1 MNSLKNRFLAY
12 ALVLLSSVM
21 MVWGC
26 SDDDDDLPFYGTDT
40 HFLSLSLTSAEGKV
54 YEAAI
59 TDSTLVLYVPSN
71 VSLEGAKVA
80 YKICEQASILP
91 DPATITDWDSEQVFR
106 LIAYNGTVEH
116 YTLKI
121 VRENVYSEGSVTLNT
136 QAEVVAFAELGINIV
151 DGNLII
157 GSMSIEDDPVIT
169 LSPLKGLTC
178 VKGAIIIRD
187 TYTGNSLSGLE
198 NLREVGAIMIGTQE
212 SRSDIATKINI
223 DMPKLEKAGD
233 LIMNSNCVQTLSLPM
248 LKRISKLYMDSKS
261 LEEIALP
268 QLEVCTGDIEL
279 GTNAN
284 RNDNLVR
291 LLCPKLQRVGGKFV
305 VQYMSELKQID
316 LSSLS
321 EVVGNLSFSNLTVV
335 EALEAEELVRAGGI
349 EIVNTYTPARIVF
362 PKLAVV
368 NTFNIFATANNY
380 EAEILDFSALT
391 EVKGAFTLSAK
402 AVNLPV
408 ISFPK
413 LTTIG
418 GAAKISALTASSDI
432 QFPKLTKVNNLTFDQ
447 LLEIK
452 ELLLPQLTSMGDLSV
467 SSMSELITLSFPK
480 LTSSGSISLS
490 ASAKLTNVSVP
501 LLMDCKGIS
510 LRGLDGM
517 EEFQFP
523 EAFATSFSGSVT
535 IYDCKKL
542 AQVLGPNEYKGAVAL
557 TLVNGE
563 GTIVP
568 KFVATGGTLVH
579 MKGGFQVSSNGRT
592 GDLEIVGIQ
601 SVGGAL
607 SVSCSSTWG
616 KPKVPFRVSFPDLEK
631 LETLSMSN
639 YDGMIE
645 SFEAPKLALVT
656 GNLSF
661 YQMNAVKAF
670 NFPLLTEIQGNFT
683 LGGATYQKL
692 PLLKNLDGFCA
703 LTTLGG
709 TLNITYCTALTD
721 YSGLKNLFSNLDL
734 TKCTIQN
741 NAYNPTLEDIEAGRL
756 VQE

>member
-80 YKICEQASILP
+80 YEICEQASILP

-233 LIMNSNCVQTLSLPM
+233 IIMNSNCVQTLSLPM

-261 LEEIALP
+261 LEEITLP

-335 EALEAEELVRAGGI
+335 EALEAEELESAGGI
-349 EIVNTYTPARIVF
+349 EIVNTYTPVRIVF

-418 GAAKISALTASSDI
+418 GAAKITALMASSDI

-452 ELLLPQLTSMGDLSV
+452 ELLLPELTSMGDLNV
-467 SSMSELITLSFPK
+467 NSMPELITLSLPK

-490 ASAKLTNVSVP
+490 ASAKLMNVRMP

-510 LRGLDGM
+510 LTGLAGM

-535 IYDCKKL
+535 ISNCKKL

-568 KFVATGGTLVH
+568 KFVATDGTLVH
-579 MKGGFQVSSNGRT
+579 MKGGFKVSSNGRT
-592 GDLEIVGIQ
+592 GDLEIAGIQ

-607 SVSCSSTWG
+607 NVSCSSTWG

-639 YDGMIE
+639 YDGMVE
-645 SFEAPKLALVT
+645 SFEAPKLTLVT

-661 YQMNAVKAF
+661 NQMNAVKAF
-670 NFPLLTEIQGNFT
+670 NFPALTEIQGDFT

-692 PLLKNLDGFCA
+692 PLLKNLDGFSA

-709 TLNITYCTALTD
+709 TLKITYCTALTD

>member
-80 YKICEQASILP
+80 YEICEQASILP

-233 LIMNSNCVQTLSLPM
+233 IIMNSNCVQTLSLPM

-261 LEEIALP
+261 LEEITLP

-335 EALEAEELVRAGGI
+335 EALEAEELESAGGI
-349 EIVNTYTPARIVF
+349 EIVNTYTPVRIVF

-413 LTTIG
+413 LT
-418 GAAKISALTASSDI
+418 
-432 QFPKLTKVNNLTFDQ
+432 KVNNLTFDQ

-452 ELLLPQLTSMGDLSV
+452 ELLLPELTSMGDLNV
-467 SSMSELITLSFPK
+467 NSMPELITLSLPK

-490 ASAKLTNVSVP
+490 ASAKLMNVRMP

-510 LRGLDGM
+510 LTGLAGM

-535 IYDCKKL
+535 ISNCKKL

-568 KFVATGGTLVH
+568 KFVATDGTLVH
-579 MKGGFQVSSNGRT
+579 MKGGFKVSSNGRT
-592 GDLEIVGIQ
+592 GDLEIAGIQ

-607 SVSCSSTWG
+607 NVSCSSTWG

-639 YDGMIE
+639 YDGMVE
-645 SFEAPKLALVT
+645 SFEAPKLTLVT

-661 YQMNAVKAF
+661 NQMNAVKAF
-670 NFPLLTEIQGNFT
+670 NFPALTEIQGDFT

-692 PLLKNLDGFCA
+692 PLLKNLDGFSA

-709 TLNITYCTALTD
+709 TLKITYCTALTD

>member
-1 MNSLKNRFLAY
+1 M
-12 ALVLLSSVM
+12 
-21 MVWGC
+21 
-26 SDDDDDLPFYGTDT
+26 
-40 HFLSLSLTSAEGKV
+40 
-54 YEAAI
+54 
-59 TDSTLVLYVPSN
+59 
-71 VSLEGAKVA
+71 
-80 YKICEQASILP
+80 
-91 DPATITDWDSEQVFR
+91 
-106 LIAYNGTVEH
+106 
-116 YTLKI
+116 
-121 VRENVYSEGSVTLNT
+121 
-136 QAEVVAFAELGINIV
+136 
-151 DGNLII
+151 
-157 GSMSIEDDPVIT
+157 
-169 LSPLKGLTC
+169 
-178 VKGAIIIRD
+178 
-187 TYTGNSLSGLE
+187 
-198 NLREVGAIMIGTQE
+198 
-212 SRSDIATKINI
+212 
-223 DMPKLEKAGD
+223 
-233 LIMNSNCVQTLSLPM
+233 
-248 LKRISKLYMDSKS
+248 
-261 LEEIALP
+261 
-268 QLEVCTGDIEL
+268 
-279 GTNAN
+279 
-284 RNDNLVR
+284 
-291 LLCPKLQRVGGKFV
+291 
-305 VQYMSELKQID
+305 
-316 LSSLS
+316 
-321 EVVGNLSFSNLTVV
+321 
-335 EALEAEELVRAGGI
+335 
-349 EIVNTYTPARIVF
+349 
-362 PKLAVV
+362 

-418 GAAKISALTASSDI
+418 GAAKITALTASSDI

-452 ELLLPQLTSMGDLSV
+452 ELLLPELTSMGDLNV
-467 SSMSELITLSFPK
+467 NSMPELITLSLPK

-490 ASAKLTNVSVP
+490 ASAKLMNVRMP

-510 LRGLDGM
+510 LTGLAGM

-535 IYDCKKL
+535 ISNCKKL

-568 KFVATGGTLVH
+568 KFVATDGTLVH
-579 MKGGFQVSSNGRT
+579 MKGGFKVSSNGRT
-592 GDLEIVGIQ
+592 GDLEIAGIQ

-607 SVSCSSTWG
+607 NVSCSSTWG

-639 YDGMIE
+639 YDGMVE
-645 SFEAPKLALVT
+645 SFEAPKLTLVT

-661 YQMNAVKAF
+661 NQMNAVKAF
-670 NFPLLTEIQGNFT
+670 NFPALTEIQGDFT

-692 PLLKNLDGFCA
+692 PLLKNLDGFSA

-709 TLNITYCTALTD
+709 TLKITYCTALTD

>member
-26 SDDDDDLPFYGTDT
+26 SDDDDDLPYLGTDT

-80 YKICEQASILP
+80 YEICEQVSILP

-136 QAEVVAFAELGINIV
+136 QAEVVAFAELGINII
-151 DGNLII
+151 DGNLVI
-157 GSMSIEDDPVIT
+157 GSMSIEDDPVMT

-233 LIMNSNCVQTLSLPM
+233 IIMNSNCVQTLSLPM

-321 EVVGNLSFSNLTVV
+321 EVVGNLSFSNLTIV
-335 EALEAEELVRAGGI
+335 EALEAKELESAGGI
-349 EIVNTYTPARIVF
+349 EIVNTYTPVRIVF

-368 NTFNIFATANNY
+368 NTFNIFAAANNY

-418 GAAKISALTASSDI
+418 GAAKISVLTASSDI

-452 ELLLPQLTSMGDLSV
+452 ELLLPELTSMGDLNV
-467 SSMSELITLSFPK
+467 NSMPELITLSLPK

-490 ASAKLTNVSVP
+490 ASAKLMNVRMP
-501 LLMDCKGIS
+501 LLMNCKGIS
-510 LRGLDGM
+510 LTGLAGM

-535 IYDCKKL
+535 ISNCKKL

-568 KFVATGGTLVH
+568 KFVATDGTLVH

-592 GDLEIVGIQ
+592 GDLEIAGIQ
-601 SVGGAL
+601 SVDGAL
-607 SVSCSSTWG
+607 KVSCSATYG

-631 LETLSMSN
+631 LETLSMDD

-661 YQMNAVKAF
+661 DRMNAVKAL
-670 NFPLLTEIQGNFT
+670 NFPSLTEIQGNFT
-683 LGGATYQKL
+683 LGRATYQKL
-692 PLLKNLDGFCA
+692 PLLKNLDGFSA

-709 TLNITYCTALTD
+709 TLKITYCTALTD